1 MKQLFVSALLLTS
14 LSAHAF
20 TCDPDQELKNVK
32 ASQMKKANSRE
43 FSKQYDRQYEE
54 LWTSIRALAKQ
65 LNLPSDQLGKAQEL
79 YTASRSGQRQI
90 EILSRLKQNFS
101 YDAVSA
107 YLFDSKSLNSKPV
120 HYTRTFEKDGLIYY
134 LDGDRVVARLSEI
147 EDSAYRLQ
155 VYTPQCGIREI
166 VQLSSLDSRTDDLI
180 QIKVNPA
187 FCQMVGKYDLS
198 LMDEDA
204 QNEKGV
210 YFNMPSEEQEA
221 AQMKQQLNKACEST
235 HPPAGKSAH
244 TSRPTAPSRKTH
256 SNSKGA
262 K

>member
-1 MKQLFVSALLLTS
+1 MKKLFACALTLIC

-20 TCDPDQELKNVK
+20 TCDSDQELKDVK
-32 ASQMKKANSRE
+32 TSKMKKANSRE

-65 LNLPSDQLGKAQEL
+65 LNLPPEQLGKAQEL

-90 EILSRLKQNFS
+90 ETLSRLKQNFS

-134 LDGDRVVARLSEI
+134 LDGDRVVARLTEI
-147 EDSAYRLQ
+147 EDGAYRLQ
-155 VYTPQCGIREI
+155 VYTPQCGVREV
-166 VQLSSLDSRTDDLI
+166 VQLSSLNSRTDDLI

-187 FCQMVGKYDLS
+187 FCKMVGNYDLS

-210 YFNMPSEEQEA
+210 YFNMPSEEHEA
-221 AQMKQQLNKACEST
+221 SQMKQQLNKACEST
-235 HPPAGKSAH
+235 HSTATQPVP
-244 TSRPTAPSRKTH
+244 TSQPTRLRKTH